1 MLDVDVLLAATRR
14 RAWRLLVLQARQLNP
29 HWVSGKALEE
39 LRVTDSVTERR
50 LKNGHGKNY
59 NVVSN
64 IQVKYRIG

>member
-1 MLDVDVLLAATRR
+1 MRISLVLLAATRR

-29 HWVSGKALEE
+29 HWVSGKGLEE
-39 LRVTDSVTERR
+39 RRRTDSVTEPQ

-64 IQVKYRIG
+64 IQVRYHIG